1 MKNEGVN
8 KKSEVLILFTGPSL
22 FLFEVYLLYFLDV
35 AIMGGWIDKF
45 LKTLPLILHFL
56 HFSVPFFAPV

>member
-1 MKNEGVN
+1 MKNERVN
-8 KKSEVLILFTGPSL
+8 KKSEVLILFTGPGL
-22 FLFEVYLLYFLDV
+22 FLFGVSLFYFFNV
-35 AIMGGWIDKF
+35 AILGGWIDKF

>member
-1 MKNEGVN
+1 MKNERVN

-22 FLFEVYLLYFLDV
+22 FLFRFSLLYVLDV
-35 AIMGGWIDKF
+35 AILGGWIDKF
-45 LKTLPLILHFL
+45 FKTQPLILHFL